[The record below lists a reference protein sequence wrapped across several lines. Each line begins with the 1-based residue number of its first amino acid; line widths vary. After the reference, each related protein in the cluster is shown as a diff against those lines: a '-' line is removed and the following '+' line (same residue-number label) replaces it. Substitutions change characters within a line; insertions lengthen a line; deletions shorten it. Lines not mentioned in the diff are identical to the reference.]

1 VSHAGTVIPN
11 AAGRRFVTSIG
22 SWWPAGHP
30 LARSRAILVAIAV
43 FAFLFLLTDLI
54 SPGPLTYFDVT
65 SVASGGTPLA
75 LAAVGQTLVILS
87 GGFDMSAGAV
97 VSLINTVLAT
107 SMNGADAHASVLLWT
122 AIGIGVGMGVGA
134 FNGFFIGFLR
144 LQPIVVTISTMF
156 IVQGGTLLVMEKPGG
171 AISPSLGDFYMGNA
185 IPNLLPA
192 SVVLLVVVLLLWA
205 WLKRTRYGVA
215 LYAVGSEGGSAA
227 TTGIR
232 VPHVIFATYVLAGG
246 VYGLAGVF
254 VSGQIGSG
262 DPLVG
267 NSLMLSIFAAVVIGG
282 TRLGGGKGSP
292 VGSVFGAFIL
302 MIIVN
307 ILLAL
312 NVSAY
317 FATIAEGCVL
327 LIAVLL
333 GSLSRHSVLSAQ
345 IQHALAIVWARQG
358 RLLVSQRDATDRR
371 LAFAAQRGAAAL
383 TSVAQP
389 SLLRRNAEVIRQSAP
404 AYICLV
410 IVLVVSQ
417 FVLGNVFS
425 NFSYWN
431 SLLVLSSFLVVLA
444 LGQGA
449 VILTG
454 GLDMSLPWNI
464 AFSGVVLAGMVN
476 GSDAALLYAVP
487 LVLLLGAAVG
497 LVNGFGVVMLGLSPI
512 VVTLAMNGILQ
523 GAALLYSNGTPAGY
537 SSPWLRWFMTAHISG
552 VTPVVAFLF
561 AFVIAGTLLL
571 VRTSFGRRVY
581 AVGNSLEAARLSGV
595 PTGRLLISVYVLS
608 GLCAA
613 LVGILLTGFSGQAS
627 LGMGDDYLLPSIAVV
642 VVGGALITGGRGHYL
657 GMVGGTLLLTAL
669 QTLLAGTTLPYAFRA
684 ILFGCV
690 VLVAVIALRERRNS

>member
-1 VSHAGTVIPN
+1 MDIPN
-11 AAGRRFVTSIG
+11 VATRSLISTAA

-30 LARSRAILVAIAV
+30 LARSRAILIAIGV
-43 FAFLFLLTDLI
+43 FALLFLLTDWI

-87 GGFDMSAGAV
+87 GGFDLSAGAV

-107 SMNGADAHASVLLWT
+107 YMNGADPQASILLWT
-122 AIGIGVGMGVGA
+122 AVGIAVGMAVGA
-134 FNGFFIGFLR
+134 FNGFFVGLLG
-144 LQPIVVTISTMF
+144 LQPIVVTLSTMF

-171 AISPSLGDFYMGNA
+171 FIAPSLGNFYMGDA
-185 IPNLLPA
+185 IPGLVPA
-192 SVVLLVVVLLLWA
+192 SVVLLAVVLLLWA
-205 WLKRTRYGVA
+205 WLKRTRYGIA
-215 LYAVGSEGGSAA
+215 LYAVGSDSGAAA

-232 VPHVIFATYVLAGG
+232 VPYVIFATYVLAGG

-254 VSGQIGSG
+254 VSAQMGSG

-307 ILLAL
+307 ILLGL

-317 FATIAEGCVL
+317 YATIAEGCVL

-333 GSLSRHSVLSAQ
+333 GSLSRDSVLSAQ
-345 IQHALAIVWARQG
+345 IRHALGVASAYQG
-358 RLLVSQRDATDRR
+358 KLLVWQRDQTDRR
-371 LAFAAQRGAAAL
+371 LPFAAQRASAAR
-383 TSVAQP
+383 VAGPRP
-389 SLLRRNAEVIRQSAP
+389 SFLQSHAEIIRQSAP
-404 AYICLV
+404 AYVCLV

-417 FVLGNVFS
+417 FVLGNVFT

-431 SLLVLSSFLVVLA
+431 SLLVLSSFLAVLA

-464 AFSGVVLAGMVN
+464 AFSGVVLAGMVR
-476 GSDAALLYAVP
+476 GSDTALLYAVP
-487 LVLLLGAAVG
+487 LVLLLGGAVG
-497 LVNGFGVVMLGLSPI
+497 LVNGIGVVMLGLSPI
-512 VVTLAMNGILQ
+512 VVTLAMNGILE

-537 SSPWLRWFMTAHISG
+537 SSPMLRWFMTGRILG
-552 VTPVVAFLF
+552 VTPVVVFLF
-561 AFVIAGTLLL
+561 VFVVVGTLLL
-571 VRTSFGRRVY
+571 VRTRFGRYVY

-595 PTGRLLISVYVLS
+595 PTGRVLISVYVLS

-613 LVGILLTGFSGQAS
+613 IVGILLTGFSGQAS

-657 GMVGGTLLLTAL
+657 GMIGGALLLTAL

-690 VLVAVIALRERRNS
+690 VLVAVIALRERRGN

>member
-1 VSHAGTVIPN
+1 MDIPN
-11 AAGRRFVTSIG
+11 VATRSLISTAA

-30 LARSRAILVAIAV
+30 LARSRAILIAIGV
-43 FAFLFLLTDLI
+43 FALLFLLTDWI

-87 GGFDMSAGAV
+87 GGFDLSAGAV

-107 SMNGADAHASVLLWT
+107 YMNGADPQASILLWT
-122 AIGIGVGMGVGA
+122 AVGIAVGMAVGA
-134 FNGFFIGFLR
+134 FNGFFVGLLG
-144 LQPIVVTISTMF
+144 LQPIVVTLSTMF

-171 AISPSLGDFYMGNA
+171 FIAPSLGSFYMGDA
-185 IPNLLPA
+185 IPGLVPA
-192 SVVLLVVVLLLWA
+192 SVVLLAVVLLLWA
-205 WLKRTRYGVA
+205 WLKRTRYGIA
-215 LYAVGSEGGSAA
+215 LYAVGSDSGAAA

-232 VPHVIFATYVLAGG
+232 VPYVIFATYVLAGG

-254 VSGQIGSG
+254 VSAQMGSG

-267 NSLMLSIFAAVVIGG
+267 NSLMLSIFAAGVIGG

-307 ILLAL
+307 ILLGL

-317 FATIAEGCVL
+317 YATIAEGCVL

-333 GSLSRHSVLSAQ
+333 GSLSRDSVLSAQ
-345 IQHALAIVWARQG
+345 IRHALGVASAYQG
-358 RLLVSQRDATDRR
+358 KLLVWQRDQTDRR
-371 LAFAAQRGAAAL
+371 LPFAAQRASAAR
-383 TSVAQP
+383 VAGPRP
-389 SLLRRNAEVIRQSAP
+389 SFLQSHAEIIRQSAP
-404 AYICLV
+404 AYVCLV

-417 FVLGNVFS
+417 FVLGNVFT

-431 SLLVLSSFLVVLA
+431 SLLVLSSFLAVLA

-464 AFSGVVLAGMVN
+464 AFSGVVLAGMVR
-476 GSDAALLYAVP
+476 GSDTALLYAVP
-487 LVLLLGAAVG
+487 LVLLLGGAVG
-497 LVNGFGVVMLGLSPI
+497 LVNGIGVVMLGLSPI
-512 VVTLAMNGILQ
+512 VVTLAMNGILE

-537 SSPWLRWFMTAHISG
+537 SSPMLRWFMTGRILG
-552 VTPVVAFLF
+552 VTPVVVFLF
-561 AFVIAGTLLL
+561 VFVVVGTLLL
-571 VRTSFGRRVY
+571 VRTRFGRYVY

-595 PTGRLLISVYVLS
+595 PTGRVLISVYVLS

-613 LVGILLTGFSGQAS
+613 IVGILLTGFSGQAS

-657 GMVGGTLLLTAL
+657 GMIGGALLLTAL

-690 VLVAVIALRERRNS
+690 VLVAVIALRERRSS

>member
-1 VSHAGTVIPN
+1 MSIPN
-11 AAGRRFVTSIG
+11 AGRGLVSSAA
-22 SWWPAGHP
+22 SWWPAGYV
-30 LARSRAILVAIAV
+30 LGRSRAILVAIGV
-43 FAFLFLLTDLI
+43 FALLFLVTDWI

-87 GGFDMSAGAV
+87 GGFDLSAGAV
-97 VSLINTVLAT
+97 VSLVNTVLAT
-107 SMNGADAHASVLLWT
+107 QMNGADPQASVLLWT
-122 AIGIGVGMGVGA
+122 AIGIAVGMGVGA
-134 FNGFFIGFLR
+134 FNGFFVGFLR
-144 LQPIVVTISTMF
+144 LQPIVVTLSTMF

-171 AISPSLGDFYMGNA
+171 FIAPTLGNFYMGDA
-185 IPNLLPA
+185 IRGLLPA
-192 SVVLLVVVLLLWA
+192 PVVLLVVVLLLWT
-205 WLKRTRYGVA
+205 WLKRTPYGIA
-215 LYAVGSEGGSAA
+215 LYAVGSDSGAAA

-232 VPHVIFATYVLAGG
+232 TPRVIFATYVLAGG

-254 VSGQIGSG
+254 VSAQIGSG

-302 MIIVN
+302 MIIVK

-333 GSLSRHSVLSAQ
+333 GSFSRDSVLSAQ
-345 IQHALAIVWARQG
+345 IRHAIGVAWAYQG
-358 RLLVSQRDATDRR
+358 KLLVSQRDPTDRR
-371 LAFAAQRGAAAL
+371 LAFAARRASAAPA
-383 TSVAQP
+383 VGP
-389 SLLRRNAEVIRQSAP
+389 SPSFLQKHADVIRQSAP
-404 AYICLV
+404 AYVCLV
-410 IVLVVSQ
+410 LVLVVSQ

-431 SLLVLSSFLVVLA
+431 SLLVLSSFLAVLA

-464 AFSGVVLAGMVN
+464 AFSGVVLAGMVR

-487 LVLLLGAAVG
+487 LVLLLGSAVG
-497 LVNGFGVVMLGLSPI
+497 LVNGAGVVMLGLSPI

-537 SSPWLRWFMTAHISG
+537 SSPWLRWFMTDHVAG
-552 VTPVVAFLF
+552 VTPVVVFLAAFI
-561 AFVIAGTLLL
+561 IAGTLLL

-613 LVGILLTGFSGQAS
+613 IVGILLTGFSGQAS

-657 GMVGGTLLLTAL
+657 GMIGGALLLTAL

-690 VLVAVIALRERRNS
+690 VLVAVIALRERRGS